1 MPTATLARGSK
12 AEEFQAPTTIPI
24 RYCLYAR
31 KSSEDDER
39 QAMSIDSQIQEMMTL
54 AARDNMQIVETR
66 RESHSAKDSGK
77 RHVFNGII
85 GDIEKGMFDGIL
97 SWSPD
102 RLSRCAGDLGS
113 LVDLMDR
120 GMLREIRCHSQ
131 RFTNNP
137 NEKFLLMI
145 LCSQAKLE
153 NDNRGINVKRGQR
166 ARAEQGYRPCL
177 PAIGYLTERKPG
189 ESRSRIV
196 VDPVRAP
203 FIKQMFERVAVEKM
217 SGRDVF
223 KWITDAGFLTRAGKR
238 VTLSMVYKILHN
250 SFYTGRFEYP
260 EGSGKWYK
268 GDYDQ
273 LVSQSL
279 FDDVQKF
286 LALGYEREW
295 GKDFAFTRLM
305 TCGNCGSGVTAD
317 EKRKETKKGVKRYV
331 YYRCTH
337 SRDLQCKE
345 PAIREEEL
353 IEQILNI
360 LDDVNLNAAGVK
372 RKVEEEFERFS
383 AFASDVLGISDK
395 QKSRKINQRKYVE
408 YLLKNGTPAE
418 KRELLGCLKDRVM
431 LKNQQITLVQ

>member
-39 QAMSIDSQIQEMMTL
+39 QAMSIDSQIQEIMTL

-196 VDPVRAP
+196 VDHVRAP

>member
-196 VDPVRAP
+196 VDHVRAP